1 MKHCTD
7 PLLLIESIAGLPQTG
22 NGTFHHLIALF
33 CTVAGKAAF
42 ATGFAT
48 TSCNEIKDLGA
59 VLHVHVRQKT
69 FYTKQLDA
77 PMKVTPEACGQSAF
91 LQHSKDRGRPLPQG
105 NGRPAPK
112 RHLERIRDLT
122 K

>member
-33 CTVAGKAAF
+33 CTVAGKAVF

-48 TSCNEIKDLGA
+48 TSCNEIKDLDA
-59 VLHVHVRQKT
+59 SLHVQVRQKT
-69 FYTKQLDA
+69 FARKQLGA
-77 PMKVTPEACGQSAF
+77 PMKVTPEACGRPAS
-91 LQHSKDRGRPLPQG
+91 LRHSKDRGRPLPQG

-112 RHLERIRDLT
+112 RHLERVLT